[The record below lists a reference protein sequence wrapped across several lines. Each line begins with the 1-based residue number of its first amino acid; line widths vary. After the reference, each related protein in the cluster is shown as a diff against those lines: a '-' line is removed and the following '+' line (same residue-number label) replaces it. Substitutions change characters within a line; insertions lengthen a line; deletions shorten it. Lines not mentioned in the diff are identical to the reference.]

1 MLALRAMCVVL
12 TCQLSR
18 VKRWAQ
24 TTWAV
29 PGASWSRLWFTT
41 MAAEKKWGVTWDFPS
56 WPSTWSITAVLW
68 ALWGD
73 SAMLC
78 KVSYMILSFHSSS
91 KQHVLYCLLALWGDS
106 ARNVP
111 CSQPSQQNS
120 IHLDATIK
128 SSLTVPV
135 RTPLSLSLE
144 FWNRYLPSLKLTM
157 IEWLCCAVLSH
168 SVVSDSLW
176 PHGLESTRLLCPWD
190 SSGKNPGVGC
200 HFLLRGISWTQG
212 SNPNSC
218 IGRQILY
225 WWATG
230 EALEKV

>member
-1 MLALRAMCVVL
+1 M
-12 TCQLSR
+12 
-18 VKRWAQ
+18 WAQ

-29 PGASWSRLWFTT
+29 PGASQQWQLKRNEGWHETFLPDQAPGQSQLFSELFEET
-41 MAAEKKWGVTWDFPS
+41 MQCYVKSVTWYSLFTVPQ
-56 WPSTWSITAVLW
+56 
-68 ALWGD
+68 
-73 SAMLC
+73 
-78 KVSYMILSFHSSS
+78 
-91 KQHVLYCLLALWGDS
+91 KQHVLYCLLALCGDS

-144 FWNRYLPSLKLTM
+144 FWNRYLSSLKLAM

-168 SVVSDSLW
+168 SVVSDSLR

-190 SSGKNPGVGC
+190 SSGKNPGVRC

-212 SNPNSC
+212 PNPNSC

-225 WWATG
+225 WWATR
-230 EALEKV
+230 EALEKVEMWLSKSANQFLNF